1 MTSSRNERDVTVAML
16 CARFPKAFFLY
27 ERRRVP
33 LKIGIRNDVI
43 AVLGDA
49 IDRKLLVRALK
60 HYFVNLGYQLAVRAG
75 RPRYDLDGNV
85 AGQVCAQEAE
95 YALRAIAGL
104 KAMREPKKKSPAV
117 TPAPET
123 PAPPPPPPSPPEPP
137 RRLGLSDLRAA
148 ALARK
153 ASADADQTP
162 DDAAAA
168 TARTK
173 SADQSRG

>member
-1 MTSSRNERDVTVAML
+1 MRRKPHLEAVIELLAE
-16 CARFPKAFFLY
+16 RFPKAFFLY
-27 ERRRVP
+27 ERKRVP
-33 LKIGIRNDVI
+33 LKVGIRNDLT

-49 IDRKLLVRALK
+49 IEPKLLNVALRHYLVNIGYQFALK
-60 HYFVNLGYQLAVRAG
+60 AG

-168 TARTK
+168 TARPT

>member
-1 MTSSRNERDVTVAML
+1 MRRKPHLEAVIELLAE
-16 CARFPKAFFLY
+16 RFPKAFFLY
-27 ERRRVP
+27 ERKRVP
-33 LKIGIRNDVI
+33 LKVGIRNDLT

-49 IDRKLLVRALK
+49 IEPKLLNVALR
-60 HYFVNLGYQLAVRAG
+60 HYFVNIGYQFALKAG

-168 TARTK
+168 TARPT

>member
-1 MTSSRNERDVTVAML
+1 MRRKPHLEAVIELLAE
-16 CARFPKAFFLY
+16 RFPKAFLLY
-27 ERRRVP
+27 ERKRVP
-33 LKIGIRNDVI
+33 LKVGIRNDLT

-49 IDRKLLVRALK
+49 IEPKLLNVALR
-60 HYFVNLGYQLAVRAG
+60 HYFVNIGYQFALKAG

-168 TARTK
+168 TARPT